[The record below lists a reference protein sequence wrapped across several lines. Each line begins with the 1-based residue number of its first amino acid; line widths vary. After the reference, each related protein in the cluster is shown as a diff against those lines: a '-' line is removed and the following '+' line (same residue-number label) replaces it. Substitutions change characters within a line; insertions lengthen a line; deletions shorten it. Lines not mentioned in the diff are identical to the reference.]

1 MIWVE
6 HITAIAK
13 VEIKTALLT
22 SSAYRPI
29 KWAIAVCQ
37 GSYVVITIYNLVEH
51 SKNYKVYDNIVEMN
65 HIITQ
70 EILNHLNLNLEL

>member
-13 VEIKTALLT
+13 VEIRTALLT

-29 KWAIAVCQ
+29 KWAIAVDGQ
-37 GSYVVITIYNLVEH
+37 GAEAAPIAADRNEKQVKLVNLLLTVWV
-51 SKNYKVYDNIVEMN
+51 K
-65 HIITQ
+65 
-70 EILNHLNLNLEL
+70 